1 MRSPA
6 PSRSVDVASH
16 SSPKNTAESLA
27 QFVQR
32 LAVEGVLRS
41 HQAVE
46 IVERSHEPS
55 DERWG
60 SPFLRDVREHTRAY
74 VDALC
79 VGPTHIQIN
88 KPLKEANTK

>member
-1 MRSPA
+1 MRSPISQQSA
-6 PSRSVDVASH
+6 IVASPAI
-16 SSPKNTAESLA
+16 PKETTESLT

-32 LAVEGVLRS
+32 LAAEGVLRP

-55 DERWG
+55 DERWA

-79 VGPTHIQIN
+79 VGSTHIQIN
-88 KPLKEANTK
+88 KPLEEANS